1 MTNPD
6 ALLEIKQAAE
16 FLAVSETSLRRWT
29 SAGRLA
35 CVRIGSRGDRRFRR
49 SDLLAFLRGQGAPL
63 PAGADEGLDAS
74 RILQQAGPL
83 FSHVHA
89 CAFYTSPEEQAR
101 QAAAFFADGL
111 REGSRCFH
119 VGESAAHD
127 AVSSRVEGLRV
138 LDGSDLGRSHAALAC
153 SSYAN
158 DSSSQIRYWQTA
170 LAEAVGSGC
179 HGLRVAGDVSSAPF
193 ASAATFEEVLTY
205 EVEYD
210 RNVAL
215 PFPVVTLCQY
225 DVRRLSAA
233 QALQLLALH
242 GGRAVLPDACS
253 WDGLRPR
260 SVAL

>member
-6 ALLEIKQAAE
+6 ALLGIKQAAE

-35 CVRIGSRGDRRFRR
+35 CVRIGNRGDRRFRR
-49 SDLLAFLRGQGAPL
+49 SDLVAFLRGPG
-63 PAGADEGLDAS
+63 PADTDDGPDAS
-74 RILQQAGPL
+74 GILQQAGPL
-83 FSHVHA
+83 FSHAHA

-127 AVSSRVEGLRV
+127 AVRPRVEGLRV
-138 LDGSDLGRSHAALAC
+138 LTGSDLGTSLAC

-158 DSSSQIRYWQTA
+158 DSSSQISYWQTT
-170 LAEAVGSGC
+170 LGGAVGSGC
-179 HGLRVAGDVSSAPF
+179 HLLRVAGDVSSAPF
-193 ASAATFEEVLTY
+193 ASAATFDDVLTY
-205 EVEYD
+205 EAEYD

-215 PFPVVTLCQY
+215 KFPVVTLCQY
-225 DVRRLSAA
+225 DVRRLTAA
-233 QALQLLALH
+233 QALRLVALH
-242 GGRAVLPDACS
+242 GGRAVLPDACT
-253 WDGLRPR
+253 WDGLSPR
-260 SVAL
+260 CVTP